1 MQSRSK
7 RLIHLYFTPIQE
19 VIPIPDIRERND
31 RPKDKPP
38 KYQVTSTVQRQM
50 VQKFVKELSDSAKQP
65 DRSDSAEH
73 TATEQVEATA
83 REIVHEAVQLPRSF
97 SRQARYTEST
107 ERVQPEQPAQPRQT
121 SAPPRQRTEDVR
133 TRPDTTPRSTP
144 TPAPQEQGRR
154 AYVQQASKATAT
166 SPIASPEQPQNY
178 YAAPEVLPQE
188 DLPRQ
193 TLQSPRQRTEDLRTR
208 SEVRAPQRTP
218 APTPQEQGRRAY
230 IQQAAKAA
238 QPTLAP
244 EQLQNYHAVP
254 EVPPQED
261 LPRQNPQSPRQRTE
275 DLRTRVETRTPQSTP
290 APTPQEQGRR
300 AYVQQAAKAAT
311 APPSIPEVIQES
323 QVSDV
328 PIPENAPR
336 RTPETPRLRADDIR
350 LRSEPEAPQHMPTP
364 APQEQ
369 GRRAYVQKTAKET
382 TKLPGQKS
390 ILERP
395 AVSEEPPTEKAP
407 RVRTEDVRTRP
418 EQQKPQS
425 TAAPTAQEQGRRS
438 YMRQAKKSRAEKVS
452 AWDDFHTE
460 KSEIRIAEDIP
471 EREPPS
477 IREKPTITELR
488 GELLPEP
495 MPENTPNVRHIKQTG
510 TWAPRAAEPS
520 TMRGIEL
527 PIRERTVN
535 VPTHDLP
542 STPQARQA
550 FAKKQAQLSQNPSIE
565 SIHPPE
571 PAAPI
576 SPQPPVSDV
585 PATTPKRQP
594 VTAGSSKSAPPVQP
608 QAPAHAPPVEQLPAI
623 REKPKPNAAPR
634 EKSRRGVSIRTKD
647 TEQIS
652 TPKAQSKTSVSK
664 IDTKRARKAAT
675 QDAQRKMLKKSNFR
689 AARAAVAAAK
699 KLGEAAAKATKEL
712 IDALIALG
720 GGTALFVV
728 FSIVIVAGAF
738 LASPLG
744 ILFADEQQAD
754 DTVPL
759 ATAIAEI
766 QGEYHAELE
775 ELQNGDYVS
784 IQIVGQAPDWR
795 EVVAVFASK
804 TAGAEDGIDVFTL
817 DEERVELLRQVF
829 WDMCEITTAT
839 QTVDVPDSDPD
850 DDVDDS
856 HTETA
861 LTITITAKTA
871 EQMRMEYSFS
881 KYQNDALDILLE
893 NLGSLNVPMGSLNI
907 SQEDAIELLEN
918 LPDDLDPE
926 RKAVVETAVQLV
938 GRVSYF
944 WGGKSLTLGW
954 DDRWGVPTEV
964 TAAGS
969 GSTGTVRPFGL
980 DCSGFVDWTFYNAT
994 NGSYYPGRGGGA
1006 ATQHSY
1012 CTNISWSDAQPGNL
1026 VFYPDDSHVGI
1037 VGGKDADGNLLIVHC
1052 SGGANGV
1059 VITGSAGFTT
1069 VARPDCFSD

>member
-1 MQSRSK
+1 MVVSNINSIK
-7 RLIHLYFTPIQE
+7 MRLTVRRKSE

-38 KYQVTSTVQRQM
+38 KHQVTSTIQRQM
-50 VQKFVKELSDSAKQP
+50 VQKFVKELNNSAKQP
-65 DRSDSAEH
+65 ERSDSAEH
-73 TATEQVEATA
+73 TATEQVETAA
-83 REIVHEAVQLPRSF
+83 REIVREAIQLPRSF
-97 SRQARYTEST
+97 SYQTPRAETTEQL
-107 ERVQPEQPAQPRQT
+107 QPEQPAPPRQT
-121 SAPPRQRTEDVR
+121 SAPPQQRTEDVR
-133 TRPDTTPRSTP
+133 SRPDTTPHT
-144 TPAPQEQGRR
+144 
-154 AYVQQASKATAT
+154 V
-166 SPIASPEQPQNY
+166 
-178 YAAPEVLPQE
+178 
-188 DLPRQ
+188 
-193 TLQSPRQRTEDLRTR
+193 
-208 SEVRAPQRTP
+208 P
-218 APTPQEQGRRAY
+218 APTPQEQGR
-230 IQQAAKAA
+230 
-238 QPTLAP
+238 
-244 EQLQNYHAVP
+244 H
-254 EVPPQED
+254 
-261 LPRQNPQSPRQRTE
+261 
-275 DLRTRVETRTPQSTP
+275 
-290 APTPQEQGRR
+290 

-311 APPSIPEVIQES
+311 APPITPK
-323 QVSDV
+323 V
-328 PIPENAPR
+328 PQKSPPPVVPLLENVPR
-336 RTPETPRLRADDIR
+336 QAPETPRLRPDDIR
-350 LRSEPEAPQHMPTP
+350 LRSEPEVPQHMPTP

-369 GRRAYVQKTAKET
+369 GRRAFVQQAAEDTAKAPVRE
-382 TKLPGQKS
+382 PVS
-390 ILERP
+390 ERP
-395 AVSEEPPTEKAP
+395 SVSDTPSTEKMP
-407 RVRTEDVRTRP
+407 RLRTDDVRTRP
-418 EQQKPQS
+418 DAQKPHNTS
-425 TAAPTAQEQGRRS
+425 APTAQEQGRRS
-438 YMRQAKKSRAEKVS
+438 YVQQAKKSHAEKTS
-452 AWDDFHTE
+452 AWDDFRTE
-460 KSEIRIAEDIP
+460 KSEIRLAEDLP
-471 EREPPS
+471 EREPPR

-488 GELLPEP
+488 DEMPVEPTPEKA
-495 MPENTPNVRHIKQTG
+495 PNVRHIKRAG
-510 TWAPRAAEPS
+510 TWTPRNAEPS
-520 TMRGIEL
+520 NRKVEL
-527 PIRERTVN
+527 PTHERTVD
-535 VPTHDLP
+535 VPPHDLSP
-542 STPQARQA
+542 TPQAQEREI
-550 FAKKQAQLSQNPSIE
+550 FAEKQAQLSRNPSIE
-565 SIHPPE
+565 SIYPPE
-571 PAAPI
+571 LAAPVP
-576 SPQPPVSDV
+576 PQLPVSDA

-594 VTAGSSKSAPPVQP
+594 VTVGSSKSAPPVQQSAP
-608 QAPAHAPPVEQLPAI
+608 TQAPSTEQLPAI

-804 TAGAEDGIDVFTL
+804 VAGVEDGMDVFTL
-817 DEERVELLRQVF
+817 DDERVELLRQVF
-829 WDMCEITTAT
+829 WDMCDITTET
-839 QTVDVPDSDPD
+839 QDIDVPDSDPD

-861 LTITITAKTA
+861 LTITITSKTA
-871 EQMRMEYSFS
+871 EQMRLEYSFT

-954 DDRWGVPTEV
+954 DDRWGTPMEV

-1012 CTNISWSDAQPGNL
+1012 CTNISWSDAQPGDL

-1059 VITGSAGFTT
+1059 VITGSAGFTV
-1069 VARPDCFSD
+1069 VARPDFFS

>member
-1 MQSRSK
+1 
-7 RLIHLYFTPIQE
+7 
-19 VIPIPDIRERND
+19 
-31 RPKDKPP
+31 
-38 KYQVTSTVQRQM
+38 M
-50 VQKFVKELSDSAKQP
+50 VQKFVKELNDSAKQP

-73 TATEQVEATA
+73 TATEQVETTA
-83 REIVHEAVQLPRSF
+83 REIVHEAAQLPRSF
-97 SRQARYTEST
+97 SRQATHVET
-107 ERVQPEQPAQPRQT
+107 PEHLQPERSASPRQT
-121 SAPPRQRTEDVR
+121 SEIPRQRTEDVR
-133 TRPDTTPRSTP
+133 TRPDTTSRSTP
-144 TPAPQEQGRR
+144 TPTPTPQEQGRR
-154 AYVQQASKATAT
+154 AYIQQAAKAAAT
-166 SPIASPEQPQNY
+166 PPITPES
-178 YAAPEVLPQE
+178 PQE
-188 DLPRQ
+188 RPAPAVPASGNVPRQ
-193 TLQSPRQRTEDLRTR
+193 NPQAPRQRTENLRTR
-208 SEVRAPQRTP
+208 VEMRTPQSIP

-238 QPTLAP
+238 ATPPITPESPQERPAP
-244 EQLQNYHAVP
+244 AVP
-254 EVPPQED
+254 ASGNV
-261 LPRQNPQSPRQRTE
+261 PRQNPQFPRQRT
-275 DLRTRVETRTPQSTP
+275 DAFRTRAETRAPQSIP

-300 AYVQQAAKAAT
+300 AYVQQVAKAAATPPITPEVPREYPT
-311 APPSIPEVIQES
+311 APAAPTSET
-323 QVSDV
+323 
-328 PIPENAPR
+328 APR
-336 RTPETPRLRADDIR
+336 QTPETPRLRADDTR
-350 LRSEPEAPQHMPTP
+350 LRSESETPQHTPTP
-364 APQEQ
+364 APQEL
-369 GRRAYVQKTAKET
+369 GRRAFVQQAAEDTAKAPVRES
-382 TKLPGQKS
+382 LPD
-390 ILERP
+390 RP
-395 AVSEEPPTEKAP
+395 SVSDTPPTEKSP
-407 RVRTEDVRTRP
+407 HLRTEDVRTRP
-418 EQQKPQS
+418 ETKKPQS
-425 TAAPTAQEQGRRS
+425 VLAPTAQEQGRRAFV
-438 YMRQAKKSRAEKVS
+438 RQAKKSRAEKTS
-452 AWDDFHTE
+452 AQDIHTE
-460 KSEIRIAEDIP
+460 PPEIRIAEDLP
-471 EREPPS
+471 AREPPR
-477 IREKPTITELR
+477 IREKPTITESR
-488 GELLPEP
+488 GEIPVEPTPEKA
-495 MPENTPNVRHIKQTG
+495 PNVRHIKQTG

-623 REKPKPNAAPR
+623 REKTKPNAAPR
-634 EKSRRGVSIRTKD
+634 EKSRRGVSIRTRD
-647 TEQIS
+647 AEQ
-652 TPKAQSKTSVSK
+652 TGRPKVPPKTSVSK

-675 QDAQRKMLKKSNFR
+675 QDAQRKMLQKSNKR
-689 AARAAVAAAK
+689 AAKAAVAAAK
-699 KLGEAAAKATKEL
+699 KLGEAAAKAAKEL

-720 GGTALFVV
+720 GGTALFIV

-744 ILFADEQQAD
+744 ILFADEQQTE

-775 ELQNGDYVS
+775 EMQNGDFASV
-784 IQIVGQAPDWR
+784 QIVGQAPDWR

-804 TAGAEDGIDVFTL
+804 VAGAEDGMDVFTL

-829 WDMCEITTAT
+829 WDMCEITTET
-839 QTVDVPDSDPD
+839 QDIDVPDSDPD

-856 HTETA
+856 HTETS
-861 LTITITAKTA
+861 LTITISAKTA
-871 EQMRMEYSFS
+871 EQMRLEYSFS

-893 NLGSLNVPMGSLNI
+893 NLSSLNVPMGSLNI

-969 GSTGTVRPFGL
+969 GSTGTIRPFGL

-994 NGSYYPGRGGGA
+994 DGSYYPGRGGGA

-1012 CTNISWSDAQPGNL
+1012 CTNISWSDAQPGDL

-1059 VITGSAGFTT
+1059 VITGSAGFTV

>member
-1 MQSRSK
+1 M
-7 RLIHLYFTPIQE
+7 
-19 VIPIPDIRERND
+19 
-31 RPKDKPP
+31 
-38 KYQVTSTVQRQM
+38 VQR
-50 VQKFVKELSDSAKQP
+50 FVKELNDSAKQP

-73 TATEQVEATA
+73 TATEQVETTA
-83 REIVHEAVQLPRSF
+83 REIIYEAVQLPRSF
-97 SRQARYTEST
+97 PRQASDT
-107 ERVQPEQPAQPRQT
+107 PR
-121 SAPPRQRTEDVR
+121 RRTEDIR
-133 TRPDTTPRSTP
+133 ARPDAMPSQSAPVP
-144 TPAPQEQGRR
+144 TPQEQGRR
-154 AYVQQASKATAT
+154 AYVQQAAKTAAAPPT
-166 SPIASPEQPQNY
+166 LASEQPPNY
-178 YAAPEVLPQE
+178 HTTPEVLPQE
-188 DLPRQ
+188 NVPHQ
-193 TLQSPRQRTEDLRTR
+193 NLQSPRQRTDDFRTR
-208 SEVRAPQRTP
+208 PESRASQSAP

-238 QPTLAP
+238 AAP
-244 EQLQNYHAVP
+244 PITPEPSPEPHAVP
-254 EVPPQED
+254 AVP
-261 LPRQNPQSPRQRTE
+261 L
-275 DLRTRVETRTPQSTP
+275 L
-290 APTPQEQGRR
+290 
-300 AYVQQAAKAAT
+300 
-311 APPSIPEVIQES
+311 
-323 QVSDV
+323 
-328 PIPENAPR
+328 ENAPR
-336 RTPETPRLRADDIR
+336 QAPETPRFRTDDIR
-350 LRSEPEAPQHMPTP
+350 LRPEPDAPQHTSSP
-364 APQEQ
+364 APQEP
-369 GRRAYVQKTAKET
+369 GRRAFAQKAAKETAKTPVQKT
-382 TKLPGQKS
+382 LPEQ
-390 ILERP
+390 P
-395 AVSEEPPTEKAP
+395 VTSEEPPTEKWP
-407 RVRTEDVRTRP
+407 RLRTEIVRRRP

-425 TAAPTAQEQGRRS
+425 APAPTAQEQGRRAFV
-438 YMRQAKKSRAEKVS
+438 RQAKKSRAEKTS

-460 KSEIRIAEDIP
+460 KSEIRIAEDLP
-471 EREPPS
+471 EREPPR

-488 GELLPEP
+488 GELPSEPTPEKA
-495 MPENTPNVRHIKQTG
+495 PNVRHIKQPG
-510 TWAPRAAEPS
+510 TWTPRAAEQS
-520 TMRGIEL
+520 TRGAEL
-527 PIRERTVN
+527 PIREHTVDT
-535 VPTHDLP
+535 PSHDLSP
-542 STPQARQA
+542 MPQAQARQD
-550 FAKKQAQLSQNPSIE
+550 FIKKQAQLSKNSSIE
-565 SIHPPE
+565 SIYPSE
-571 PAAPI
+571 SAAPI
-576 SPQPPVSDV
+576 SPQPPVLDT

-594 VTAGSSKSAPPVQP
+594 VTAGNSKSAPPVQP
-608 QAPAHAPPVEQLPAI
+608 QAPAHAPPAEQPPTI

-675 QDAQRKMLKKSNFR
+675 QDAQRKMLKKSNKR
-689 AARAAVAAAK
+689 AAKAAIAAAK

-720 GGTALFVV
+720 GGTALFIV

-744 ILFADEQQAD
+744 ILFADEQQAE

-775 ELQNGDYVS
+775 ALQNGDFAS
-784 IQIVGQAPDWR
+784 IEIVGQAPDWR

-804 TAGAEDGIDVFTL
+804 VAGAEDGMDVFTL
-817 DEERVELLRQVF
+817 DTERVELLRQVF
-829 WDMCEITTAT
+829 WDMCEITTET
-839 QTVDVPDSDPD
+839 QDIDVPDSDPD

-871 EQMRMEYSFS
+871 EQMRLEYSFT
-881 KYQNDALDILLE
+881 KYQNDALDVLLE

-907 SQEDAIELLEN
+907 SQVDAIELLEN

-954 DDRWGVPTEV
+954 DDRWGVPKEV

-994 NGSYYPGRGGGA
+994 DGSYYPGRGGGA

-1012 CTNISWSDAQPGNL
+1012 CTNISWSDAQPGDL
-1026 VFYPDDSHVGI
+1026 VFYPDDSHIGI

-1059 VITGSAGFTT
+1059 VITGAAGFTT
-1069 VARPDCFSD
+1069 VARPDCFETESTDT

>member
-1 MQSRSK
+1 M
-7 RLIHLYFTPIQE
+7 PIQE
-19 VIPIPDIRERND
+19 VRTIPDIRERND
-31 RPKDKPP
+31 RPKEKQT
-38 KYQVTSTVQRQM
+38 KHQVASTVQRQM
-50 VQKFVKELSDSAKQP
+50 VQKFVKELNDSAKQP

-73 TATEQVEATA
+73 TATEQVETTA
-83 REIVHEAVQLPRSF
+83 REIAHEAVQLPRSF
-97 SRQARYTEST
+97 SRQATHAET
-107 ERVQPEQPAQPRQT
+107 PEHLQPEQPTYPRQT
-121 SAPPRQRTEDVR
+121 LDTPRQRTETVR
-133 TRPDTTPRSTP
+133 TRPDTLLRSTP
-144 TPAPQEQGRR
+144 T
-154 AYVQQASKATAT
+154 
-166 SPIASPEQPQNY
+166 
-178 YAAPEVLPQE
+178 
-188 DLPRQ
+188 
-193 TLQSPRQRTEDLRTR
+193 
-208 SEVRAPQRTP
+208 
-218 APTPQEQGRRAY
+218 PTPQEQGRRAY

-238 QPTLAP
+238 AIPTITP
-244 EQLQNYHAVP
+244 ESPQERPTPAVP
-254 EVPPQED
+254 TRENV
-261 LPRQNPQSPRQRTE
+261 PRQNLQSPRQRTE
-275 DLRTRVETRTPQSTP
+275 DIRTRPESRTPQSAP
-290 APTPQEQGRR
+290 A
-300 AYVQQAAKAAT
+300 
-311 APPSIPEVIQES
+311 
-323 QVSDV
+323 
-328 PIPENAPR
+328 
-336 RTPETPRLRADDIR
+336 
-350 LRSEPEAPQHMPTP
+350 P

-369 GRRAYVQKTAKET
+369 GRRAYIQQTAKAAAASPITPESPQEHPAPVVPTLENVPRQVPET
-382 TKLPGQKS
+382 
-390 ILERP
+390 
-395 AVSEEPPTEKAP
+395 P
-407 RVRTEDVRTRP
+407 RFRADDIRLRP
-418 EQQKPQS
+418 ESDAPQHTS
-425 TAAPTAQEQGRRS
+425 SPAPQELGRRAFV
-438 YMRQAKKSRAEKVS
+438 RQAKKSHAEKTP
-452 AWDDFHTE
+452 AKDIHTE
-460 KSEIRIAEDIP
+460 PPEIRIAEDLP
-471 EREPPS
+471 EREPPR

-488 GELLPEP
+488 DEMPVEPTPEKA
-495 MPENTPNVRHIKQTG
+495 PNVRHIKQAG
-510 TWAPRAAEPS
+510 TWTPRNAEPS
-520 TMRGIEL
+520 NRKVEL
-527 PIRERTVN
+527 LTHERTVD
-535 VPTHDLP
+535 VPPHDLP
-542 STPQARQA
+542 PTPQAQA
-550 FAKKQAQLSQNPSIE
+550 REIFAEKQAQLSQNPSIE
-565 SIHPPE
+565 SIYPPE
-571 PAAPI
+571 PAAPVP
-576 SPQPPVSDV
+576 PQLPVSDA

-594 VTAGSSKSAPPVQP
+594 VTVGSSKSAPPVQQSAP
-608 QAPAHAPPVEQLPAI
+608 TQAPSTEQLPAI

-652 TPKAQSKTSVSK
+652 TPKAQLKTSVSK

-675 QDAQRKMLKKSNFR
+675 QDAQRKMLKKSNSR

-728 FSIVIVAGAF
+728 FSIIIVAGAF

-829 WDMCEITTAT
+829 WDMCDITTET
-839 QTVDVPDSDPD
+839 QDVDVPDSDPD

-871 EQMRMEYSFS
+871 EQMRLEYSFT
-881 KYQNDALDILLE
+881 KYQNDALDVLLE
-893 NLGSLNVPMGSLNI
+893 NLGSLNVPMGSLSI
-907 SQEDAIELLEN
+907 SQEDAIGLLEN
-918 LPDDLDPE
+918 LPDVLDPE

-969 GSTGTVRPFGL
+969 GSTGTIRPFGL

-1012 CTNISWSDAQPGNL
+1012 CTNIAWSDAQPGDL

-1037 VGGKDADGNLLIVHC
+1037 VGGRDADGNLLIVHC

-1059 VITGSAGFTT
+1059 VITGSAGFTV
-1069 VARPDCFSD
+1069 VARPDCFTD

>member
-1 MQSRSK
+1 M
-7 RLIHLYFTPIQE
+7 
-19 VIPIPDIRERND
+19 
-31 RPKDKPP
+31 
-38 KYQVTSTVQRQM
+38 M
-50 VQKFVKELSDSAKQP
+50 QKFVKELSDSAKQP

-73 TATEQVEATA
+73 TATEQVETTA
-83 REIVHEAVQLPRSF
+83 REIAHEAVRLPRSF
-97 SRQARYTEST
+97 SRQATHAET
-107 ERVQPEQPAQPRQT
+107 PEHLQPEQPASPRQT
-121 SAPPRQRTEDVR
+121 PEIPRQRTETVR
-133 TRPDTTPRSTP
+133 ASPDTTPRSTP
-144 TPAPQEQGRR
+144 TPTPQEQGRR
-154 AYVQQASKATAT
+154 AYVQQA
-166 SPIASPEQPQNY
+166 
-178 YAAPEVLPQE
+178 
-188 DLPRQ
+188 
-193 TLQSPRQRTEDLRTR
+193 
-208 SEVRAPQRTP
+208 
-218 APTPQEQGRRAY
+218 
-230 IQQAAKAA
+230 AKAA
-238 QPTLAP
+238 AAPSITPESPQECPAPAVPTL
-244 EQLQNYHAVP
+244 ESV
-254 EVPPQED
+254 
-261 LPRQNPQSPRQRTE
+261 PRQNPQSPRQRME
-275 DLRTRVETRTPQSTP
+275 NLRTRVETRTPQSTP
-290 APTPQEQGRR
+290 ALTPQEQGRR

-311 APPSIPEVIQES
+311 APPTLVSEQQQNYYAAPEVSPQENVPHQNLQSPRQRTDDFRTRAETRAPQSIP
-323 QVSDV
+323 
-328 PIPENAPR
+328 AP
-336 RTPETPRLRADDIR
+336 T
-350 LRSEPEAPQHMPTP
+350 
-364 APQEQ
+364 PQEQ
-369 GRRAYVQKTAKET
+369 GRRAFV
-382 TKLPGQKS
+382 
-390 ILERP
+390 
-395 AVSEEPPTEKAP
+395 
-407 RVRTEDVRTRP
+407 
-418 EQQKPQS
+418 
-425 TAAPTAQEQGRRS
+425 
-438 YMRQAKKSRAEKVS
+438 RQAKKSRAEKTS

-460 KSEIRIAEDIP
+460 KLEIRIAEDLP
-471 EREPPS
+471 EHEPPR

-488 GELLPEP
+488 VELPIEPTPEK
-495 MPENTPNVRHIKQTG
+495 TPNVRHIKQTG
-510 TWAPRAAEPS
+510 TWMPRNAEASS
-520 TMRGIEL
+520 TSGAERSV
-527 PIRERTVN
+527 REHTVD

-542 STPQARQA
+542 STPQAQA
-550 FAKKQAQLSQNPSIE
+550 REIFAEKQAQLSRNPSIE
-565 SIHPPE
+565 SIYPSE

-576 SPQPPVSDV
+576 SPQLPISD
-585 PATTPKRQP
+585 ASTSTPKRQP
-594 VTAGSSKSAPPVQP
+594 VTAGSSQSAPPVQP
-608 QAPAHAPPVEQLPAI
+608 PTPALTPPAEQLPAI

-652 TPKAQSKTSVSK
+652 VPKAQSKTSVSK
-664 IDTKRARKAAT
+664 IATKRARKAAT
-675 QDAQRKMLKKSNFR
+675 QNAQRKMLQKSNSR
-689 AARAAVAAAK
+689 AAKAAVAAAK
-699 KLGEAAAKATKEL
+699 KLGEAAAKAAKEL
-712 IDALIALG
+712 IDALVALG

-804 TAGAEDGIDVFTL
+804 VAGAEDGVDVFTL

-829 WDMCEITTAT
+829 WDMCEITTET
-839 QTVDVPDSDPD
+839 QDIDVPDSDPD

-871 EQMRMEYSFS
+871 EQMRLEYDFS
-881 KYQNDALDILLE
+881 KYQNDALDVLLE

-918 LPDDLDPE
+918 LPDDLAPE

-954 DDRWGVPTEV
+954 DDRWGVPAEV

-969 GSTGTVRPFGL
+969 GSTGTIRPFGL

-1012 CTNISWSDAQPGNL
+1012 CTNISWSDAQPGDL

-1037 VGGKDADGNLLIVHC
+1037 VGGRDADGNLLIVHC

-1059 VITGSAGFTT
+1059 VITGSAGFTV
-1069 VARPDCFSD
+1069 VARPDCFTD